1 MERSKNSK
9 NEPSELALPTLVFG
23 TVEVH
28 RLQRELEALEEF
40 MQQAA
45 LRSKQQ
51 AKAQPELPRVSR
63 LLDALASENQR
74 NLLQAQDRKDLA
86 AFLQRVADQAP
97 TIHMSFATDPSAA
110 FTAKIVSWLR
120 ANIHPLVML
129 QLGLQPSIA
138 AGCIVRTPNRQ
149 FDLSLRHRFEAKR
162 EVLMNALDG
171 QPLKGAK
178 Q

>member
-1 MERSKNSK
+1 MERKAA
-9 NEPSELALPTLVFG
+9 EPVQLALPTLVFG

-45 LRSKQQ
+45 LRNKQ
-51 AKAQPELPRVSR
+51 AKTQPDLPRVSR
-63 LLDALASENQR
+63 LLDALASENHR
-74 NLLQAQDRKDLA
+74 NLLQPQDRKELA
-86 AFLQRVADQAP
+86 AFLQHVATEAP

-110 FTAKIVSWLR
+110 FTAKVVGWLR
-120 ANIHPLVML
+120 SNIHPLVML

-138 AGCIVRTPNRQ
+138 AGCIVRTSNRQ
-149 FDLSLRHRFEAKR
+149 FDLSLRHRFESKR

-171 QPLKGAK
+171 QPMKGAK